1 MIKNKLLFVLT
12 FNIVSIFCSD
22 KEVSDIS
29 VESSVL
35 SEDSKIKSGGLK
47 RVPRIPSS
55 ESNSSLQEEVE
66 EYFKRVVLPAIKLV
80 ESSSE
85 LDQLN

>member
-47 RVPRIPSS
+47 RVTRIPSI